1 MKRRRFKDTDFNED
15 RVIDMNDMKSM
26 FREYIMMKIDSDF
39 ENMIKKY
46 FDDEIIGD
54 EKIKLKNHK

>member
-26 FREYIMMKIDSDF
+26 FREYIMMKMEEDF
-39 ENMIKKY
+39 EEVIRKY
-46 FDDEIIGD
+46 FNKEEEDTNLN
-54 EKIKLKNHK
+54 LK

>member
-26 FREYIMMKIDSDF
+26 FREYIMMKMEEDF
-39 ENMIKKY
+39 EEVIRKY
-46 FDDEIIGD
+46 FNKEEDTNLN
-54 EKIKLKNHK
+54 LK